1 MRIALAQILAGTE
14 PAANLALVEDYTRR
28 AADAGA
34 TLVVFPEGTMSR
46 FGVPLAPVA
55 EPLDGPWAD
64 GVRRIAGAATRAWR
78 FSQRIFRRWTSGTT
92 TPAPSMPGR
101 SWPAGSTRRVTWMA
115 RARAVP
121 GRWPIWIPRTC
132 IAVPC
137 GTGACP

>member
-64 GVRRIAGAATRAWR
+64 GVRRIAADTGVTVLAGM
-78 FSQRIFRRWTSGTT
+78 F
-92 TPAPSMPGR
+92 TPAPDGR
-101 SWPAGSTRRVTWMA
+101 THGVFTWRVPAA
-115 RARAVP
+115 AVVELSDRLDGHLP
-121 GRWPIWIPRTC
+121 E
-132 IAVPC
+132 VVS
-137 GTGACP
+137 